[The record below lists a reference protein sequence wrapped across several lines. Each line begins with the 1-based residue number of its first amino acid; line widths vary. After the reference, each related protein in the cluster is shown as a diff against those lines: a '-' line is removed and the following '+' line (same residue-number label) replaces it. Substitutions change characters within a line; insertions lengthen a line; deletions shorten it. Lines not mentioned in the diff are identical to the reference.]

1 MADNQPVVE
10 VTEDIEEIEVG
21 DGADPTY
28 QLDPGAYCTVTTASS
43 VYVGLPAKFEPAHEI
58 SCVGIF
64 SLTRLR

>member
-28 QLDPGAYCTVTTASS
+28 QLDPGAYCVVTNALSAYMGRGRQNLSLRRRS
-43 VYVGLPAKFEPAHEI
+43 VV
-58 SCVGIF
+58 
-64 SLTRLR
+64 